1 MLFFFKLVYRKFLFH
16 LLPAQYLIF
25 EQCGGGHTACDLW
38 ELEPMP
44 KIEPN
49 LFCYGSNATIVEQAA
64 KNISHLNTQNMT
76 NATIVSPVKMEYGW
90 NFSISGLKMMVKSG
104 LEKIFL
110 KFLHALTI
118 FY

>member
-1 MLFFFKLVYRKFLFH
+1 MIASTARHRSRQIQATVGLHQLF
-16 LLPAQYLIF
+16 QILIF
-25 EQCGGGHTACDLW
+25 GL
-38 ELEPMP
+38 LE
-44 KIEPN
+44 KK
-49 LFCYGSNATIVEQAA
+49 IVEMLG
-64 KNISHLNTQNMT
+64 ILVTDLINTQNMT
-76 NATIVSPVKMEYGW
+76 NPTIVSPVKMEYGW